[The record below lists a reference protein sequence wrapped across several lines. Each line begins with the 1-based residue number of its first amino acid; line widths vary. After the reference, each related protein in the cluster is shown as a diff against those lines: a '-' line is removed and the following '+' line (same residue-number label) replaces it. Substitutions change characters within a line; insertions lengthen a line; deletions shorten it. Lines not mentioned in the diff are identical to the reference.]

1 MAYITREN
9 FKVFQDVFEDH
20 LKSYNNFMNKIEM
33 LEKKNIKLELELRKH
48 KETNENLKL
57 ELHNLNV
64 RTKN

>member
-20 LKSYNNFMNKIEM
+20 LKSYNNFMNKIEI
-33 LEKKNIKLELELRKH
+33 LEKKNTKLELELRKH